1 MNIRYFSLRNRFSRD
16 DKIKC
21 HQYLFS
27 CLGNVVVGS
36 MITVARCIA
45 MPHQDIENHLT
56 MEFPCGNVTSCK
68 IEIICSI
75 FQENLDIN
83 WGKLQNIYSSNKI
96 C

>member
-68 IEIICSI
+68 IDIICSI
-75 FQENLDIN
+75 FSREFRYKNGVSYIIFILAI
-83 WGKLQNIYSSNKI
+83 
-96 C
+96 